1 MSRTQIRKG
10 GPVMKIDTKLV
21 QAAGCPGDPHRAV
34 ATPIYQTATFEQE
47 SALEFSAYDYSRSGN
62 PTRKVLEDQLAEL
75 EHGTRAFAFA
85 SGLAAL
91 TAVTRMLRPGDEI
104 LAVDDVYGGTCR
116 LFSRILERSEITVR
130 YVHGSTAEE
139 FSRGFTDRTRLVH
152 IETPTNPLLRVVDI
166 AALAELAHQNDS
178 WLSVDNTML
187 SPYLQNPL
195 VLGADI
201 VTHSAT
207 KALCGHSD
215 VIAGAVIVRDEKLA
229 EDLYLIQN
237 GEGAVLGPFDSYLLL
252 RGIKTL
258 GVRLDRQQANAAQIA
273 AFLAENPAVRRVYHP
288 SFLEE
293 QDFAIHSR
301 QARGNGT
308 VVSFETGSLDTSRA
322 VVESLKLFPIT
333 VSFGGLQSSVSL
345 PGRMSH
351 ASVPA
356 HVAAQRRLPVDL
368 IRLSIGIEDAEDLIA
383 DLGDAL
389 EVAESVPELRA
400 SAG

>member
-1 MSRTQIRKG
+1 MN
-10 GPVMKIDTKLV
+10 IDTKLV
-21 QAAGCPGDPHRAV
+21 QRAGCPGDPHRAV

-47 SALEFSAYDYSRSGN
+47 GALEFNEYDYSRSGN

-75 EHGTRAFAFA
+75 EHGTRGFAFA

-91 TAVTRMLRPGDEI
+91 TAVTRLLRPGDEI
-104 LAVDDVYGGTCR
+104 VVVDDVYGGTCR
-116 LFSRILERSEITVR
+116 LFSKILQRSEIMVR
-130 YVHGSTAEE
+130 YVHGSTAGD
-139 FSRGFTDRTRLVH
+139 FAGGFNGRTRLVH

-166 AALAELAHQNDS
+166 AGLAELAHVNEA
-178 WLSVDNTML
+178 LLCVDNTML

-201 VTHSAT
+201 VIHSAT

-215 VIAGAVIVRDEKLA
+215 VIAGAVILRDEKLA
-229 EDLYLIQN
+229 EELYLIQN

-273 AFLAENPAVRRVYHP
+273 SFLAEHPAVRRVYHP
-288 SFLEE
+288 SLFDKESY
-293 QDFAIHSR
+293 AIHSR

-308 VVSFETGSLDTSRA
+308 VVSFATGSLETSRQI
-322 VVESLKLFPIT
+322 VESLKLFPIT

-356 HVAAQRRLPVDL
+356 HVAAPRQLPADL
-368 IRLSIGIEDAEDLIA
+368 IRLSVGIEDAEDLIA

-389 EVAESVPELRA
+389 EAAETVPELRA